1 MTLNLMSLATVKV
14 YLGLAVTTYDASITA
29 MLPIVSADVR
39 RILNHQF
46 DTYFPASFDET
57 ADTMTLSEYNYKTND
72 VDYLGREYLTKPVIP
87 LGTVVQH
94 TNLPGDT
101 YITDFAY
108 STGTY
113 TLSGT
118 PTDAGAYVYKTLNI
132 SQWPTIA
139 KMIQYRINQLST
151 TVTDD
156 NIQSKTLGP
165 ESVTYR
171 DVNSLYNYPQKYI
184 DDLGTPYARVG

>member
-46 DTYFPASFDET
+46 DTYYSAVFDEN
-57 ADTMTLSEYNYKTND
+57 ADTMTLSEYNYGTVK
-72 VDYLGREYLTKPVIP
+72 DYGSYAVKPVIP

-94 TNLPGDT
+94 TYLPADT
-101 YITDFAY
+101 YITDFIYA
-108 STGTY
+108 TGVY

-118 PTDAGAYVYKTLNI
+118 PTDAGGYIYKTVNI
-132 SQWPTIA
+132 SQWPTIS
-139 KMIQYRINQLST
+139 KMIMYRINQLST

-156 NIQSKTLGP
+156 NIKSKSLGVT
-165 ESVTYR
+165 SVTYR
-171 DVNSLYNYPQKYI
+171 DINPQYNYPQKLI

>member
-14 YLGLAVTTYDASITA
+14 YLGLTDTTYDASITA

-46 DTYFPASFDET
+46 DTYFAASFDET
-57 ADTMTLSEYNYKTND
+57 ADTMTLSCYNYTSGCEISDN
-72 VDYLGREYLTKPVIP
+72 YQTKPVLP

-94 TNLPGDT
+94 ANLPDDT

-132 SQWPTIA
+132 SQWPTVSA
-139 KMIQYRINQLST
+139 MIKYRIDSISST
-151 TVTDD
+151 VCNDD
-156 NIQSKTLGP
+156 VKSKSMMGV
-165 ESVTYR
+165 SVTYR
-171 DVNSLYNYPQKYI
+171 DINKQYNYPQKLI
-184 DDLGTPYARVG
+184 NDLGAPYARVG